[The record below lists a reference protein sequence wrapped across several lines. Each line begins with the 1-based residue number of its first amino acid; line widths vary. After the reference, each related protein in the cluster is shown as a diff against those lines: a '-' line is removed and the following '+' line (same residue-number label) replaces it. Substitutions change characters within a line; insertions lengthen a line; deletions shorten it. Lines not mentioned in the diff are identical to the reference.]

1 MTDYVD
7 DEMSEAVPNITH
19 RKHVDTLRELP
30 SLARDVIGLTVGS
43 R

>member
-1 MTDYVD
+1 MPEVTVL
-7 DEMSEAVPNITH
+7 EITH

-30 SLARDVIGLTVGS
+30 VPAQTVIGLTVGS